1 METTT
6 GQREQQAEAMQAHI
20 AHIAMALFAEHG
32 FTATSTRKVALAA
45 GVSEGL
51 IFHHFG
57 TKMGL
62 LVGAARRA
70 QVLSEH
76 ITSALASSPD
86 APVEVQLRRIAHGFA
101 AFLRA
106 DRLETRLFRVL
117 MSEASTNPEVYALQ
131 QERTALAIAALSA
144 YLRSCIDRGELRA
157 DLVPESSAQM
167 LMGGFLWFFLTHQHL
182 DPEAW
187 TDQASAFAEEVV
199 DQWLRGARPASL
211 GAA

>member
-1 METTT
+1 MDPST

-20 AHIAMALFAEHG
+20 AHVAMALFAEHG

-57 TKMGL
+57 SKMGL

-76 ITSALASSPD
+76 ITAALASRPD
-86 APVEVQLRRIAHGFA
+86 APVEVQLRLIAHAFT

-117 MSEASTNPEVYALQ
+117 MSEASTNPELYALQ
-131 QERTALAIAALSA
+131 QERTTMVIGALSA
-144 YLRSCIDRGELRA
+144 YLRSRIETGELRA
-157 DLVPESSAQM
+157 DLAPEAAAQM
-167 LMGGFLWFFLTHQHL
+167 LLGSFLWFFLTHQHL
-182 DPEAW
+182 APEAW
-187 TDQASAFAEEVV
+187 TEQASAFADAVV
-199 DQWLRGARPASL
+199 DQWLRGARTATS
-211 GAA
+211 GAL